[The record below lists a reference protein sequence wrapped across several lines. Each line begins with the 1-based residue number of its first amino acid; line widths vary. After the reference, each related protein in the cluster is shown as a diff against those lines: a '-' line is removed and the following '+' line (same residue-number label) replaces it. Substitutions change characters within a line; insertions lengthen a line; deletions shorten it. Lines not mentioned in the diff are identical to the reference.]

1 MTEWDYVKLLE
12 NFGMDV
18 SKIHAPGE
26 HDLEYVRAKFLLNFP
41 NYKEENDTIAY
52 YNRREEAFFISRKL
66 YYRFYN
72 KINKISILGENCPNC
87 DMTRDYQRYDM
98 DDVKGVTDAIT
109 YLAKRFKQIRN
120 NIQLK
125 IVKED
130 F

>member
-66 YYRFYN
+66 YYRFYS
-72 KINKISILGENCPNC
+72 KISKISILGENCPNC
-87 DMTRDYQRYDM
+87 DMTTDYQRYEM
-98 DDVKGVTDAIT
+98 DDVKGVTEAIT